1 MVSIFTAQRKMRIG
15 AGLGAHPRCGF
26 TGGGSGVDRAFYALP
41 PKPFGLLVSGGGSV
55 LDRTC
60 CKFVVLFL
68 F

>member
-41 PKPFGLLVSGGGSV
+41 PKPFGLLVGGG
-55 LDRTC
+55 
-60 CKFVVLFL
+60 LFWTEL
-68 F
+68 VIN